1 MQFKQS
7 KINEEYINHLYS
19 IFENYCGSVPINLK
33 SFDVRPE
40 KNKYYSSVKFNT
52 YSLPCF
58 NKFREL
64 FYNSEGHKILP
75 DNLESIL
82 TPRGLAYWIM
92 DDGYNSVNG
101 FYICTESF
109 TLSENQK
116 LVNIF
121 KNIFNL
127 NCGVHKHTNGYR
139 LYIFSSSKED
149 LLFLIKPFIIKH
161 FYYKFNITM

>member
-1 MQFKQS
+1 M
-7 KINEEYINHLYS
+7 
-19 IFENYCGSVPINLK
+19 
-33 SFDVRPE
+33 
-40 KNKYYSSVKFNT
+40 
-52 YSLPCF
+52 
-58 NKFREL
+58 

-149 LLFLIKPFIIKH
+149 LLFLIKPFKSLH
-161 FYYKFNITM
+161 ITKAFLL

>member
-1 MQFKQS
+1 M
-7 KINEEYINHLYS
+7 
-19 IFENYCGSVPINLK
+19 
-33 SFDVRPE
+33 
-40 KNKYYSSVKFNT
+40 
-52 YSLPCF
+52 
-58 NKFREL
+58 

-101 FYICTESF
+101 FYICSESF

-149 LLFLIKPFIIKH
+149 LLFLIKPVIIKH
-161 FYYKFNITM
+161 FYYKFNIKKISIFMFIKLEIFCFSLRIIRNHIKLIK